1 MESKEVGAYSGSTR
15 TRLISPDHCA
25 QERTTHPHSP
35 SERRVFLH
43 RPCFIGGI
51 TGNTVNNQAIVRINT
66 ATGQLGT
73 VLPSS
78 ARFKKDIKPMDKAS
92 ECILALRPVTFN
104 YREDNTNTLQFGL
117 IAEEVVKVDPS
128 LVVNDREGKPLSVL
142 YEDINIRL
150 LNEFLKEHRKNEE
163 QEVTIARLQKQ
174 IEALTAGLQKVSAQL
189 EVSKPTAHTVANNQ

>member
-128 LVVNDREGKPLSVL
+128 LVINDKEGKPLSVR
-142 YEDINIRL
+142 YEDINMRL
-150 LNEFLKEHRKNEE
+150 LNEFLKERKTVQE
-163 QEVTIARLQKQ
+163 QGATIARLEKQ
-174 IEALTAGLQKVSAQL
+174 IEALSAGLQRVSAQQARASAQI
-189 EVSKPTAHTVANNQ
+189 EKPAGDT